1 VAYHDPY
8 VPVISVGSATLTS
21 RAAVRPADHDVVL
34 ILTAHTGYDWSAIVA
49 EAPVVVD
56 TRNAT
61 AGVPDAA
68 RVIRL

>member
-1 VAYHDPY
+1 
-8 VPVISVGSATLTS
+8 VPAVTTVRGLALTS
-21 RAAVRPADHDVVL
+21 CPDVRAAEHDLVL
-34 ILTAHTGYDWSAIVA
+34 ILTAHAGYDWRAIVV